1 MLISCVLMDSMC
13 NIRQVNHSGFSS
25 VIKLQ
30 TYVTEWQ
37 KGVEMRLPVL
47 TLELPVWFSIC
58 RTPIMAPRLKNH
70 SLDLVC
76 PSVPY
81 WDSNSRVSQTAGS
94 RCWGSSCGDGFVLI
108 FSYVRP
114 YSMTRWHSRRRHLA
128 VCRKPDAGTTY
139 HAASQVKG
147 HFPLGA
153 DLLPQQCTAFICL
166 FRSSLV
172 YRVAWR
178 CWCGSLESIGW
189 CYCPRG
195 LFSLLLT
202 ILNYSINHRLA
213 AFHRKQR
220 MSDLT
225 TVPLKPCGK
234 NIA

>member
-108 FSYVRP
+108 FPMCVPIPWQDDILAEDIRLCVASLMQEQLIMLPPR
-114 YSMTRWHSRRRHLA
+114 SR
-128 VCRKPDAGTTY
+128 DI
-139 HAASQVKG
+139 S
-147 HFPLGA
+147 PLE
-153 DLLPQQCTAFICL
+153 LI
-166 FRSSLV
+166 
-172 YRVAWR
+172 
-178 CWCGSLESIGW
+178 
-189 CYCPRG
+189 YCP
-195 LFSLLLT
+195 SSAQLLSVSSGPVW
-202 ILNYSINHRLA
+202 SIEWHGDVDV
-213 AFHRKQR
+213 
-220 MSDLT
+220 DLW
-225 TVPLKPCGK
+225 K
-234 NIA
+234 A